1 MIEKVLRTFHNPNEP
16 EGRVTHMQVGDY
28 AVAPIYRSGIFMF
41 ADCMDYSTGGGS
53 YASGYFGST

>member
-28 AVAPIYRSGIFMF
+28 PVPTSRSGMFMF
-41 ADCMDYSTGGGS
+41 ADCMDYSMGGGS
-53 YASGYFGST
+53 YASEYFCSP